1 MLNCICVAYNL
12 YLQRSLTHKIHL
24 TWDCD
29 VGCILHCLL
38 ACTASNFLKWHL
50 RRDTFYLIEWY
61 WLHVHMVP
69 SFHFFY
75 FCWNAFRLLFFHTY
89 SILLSYV
96 WIWNAVFFV
105 YIPSSYPALALHQ
118 SSVRLNHASTSYAE
132 LILFIFL
139 WFWLHKAIS
148 ENRKEKSKLGD
159 VGGPPHRRKQRLSR
173 FATATANEVEVPS
186 LHDEFISRT
195 PPSQVLALSWQCDNW
210 FHVAYVV

>member
-1 MLNCICVAYNL
+1 MFI
-12 YLQRSLTHKIHL
+12 
-24 TWDCD
+24 W
-29 VGCILHCLL
+29 CL
-38 ACTASNFLKWHL
+38 AFISSNFV
-50 RRDTFYLIEWY
+50 E
-61 WLHVHMVP
+61 MP
-69 SFHFFY
+69 SAYCFFIHIPSSY
-75 FCWNAFRLLFFHTY
+75 RMCEYET
-89 SILLSYV
+89 LS
-96 WIWNAVFFV
+96 FFV

-118 SSVRLNHASTSYAE
+118 SSVRLYHASTSYAE
-132 LILFIFL
+132 LILFIIL

>member
-1 MLNCICVAYNL
+1 MFI
-12 YLQRSLTHKIHL
+12 
-24 TWDCD
+24 W
-29 VGCILHCLL
+29 CL
-38 ACTASNFLKWHL
+38 AFISSNFVEMPS
-50 RRDTFYLIEWY
+50 TFCFSYI
-61 WLHVHMVP
+61 
-69 SFHFFY
+69 FHPPIV
-75 FCWNAFRLLFFHTY
+75 CVNMQCCLFLYIFH
-89 SILLSYV
+89 
-96 WIWNAVFFV
+96 
-105 YIPSSYPALALHQ
+105 PPALALHQ
-118 SSVRLNHASTSYAE
+118 SSVRLYHASTSYVE

-173 FATATANEVEVPS
+173 FSTATANEVEVPS

>member
-1 MLNCICVAYNL
+1 MFI
-12 YLQRSLTHKIHL
+12 
-24 TWDCD
+24 W
-29 VGCILHCLL
+29 CL
-38 ACTASNFLKWHL
+38 ASISSNF
-50 RRDTFYLIEWY
+50 IE
-61 WLHVHMVP
+61 MP
-69 SFHFFY
+69 SAYCFFI
-75 FCWNAFRLLFFHTY
+75 H
-89 SILLSYV
+89 
-96 WIWNAVFFV
+96 
-105 YIPSSYPALALHQ
+105 IPSSYRTCEYETLSFSVYIPFSYPVLALHQ
-118 SSVRLNHASTSYAE
+118 SSVCLYHVSTRFVE

-159 VGGPPHRRKQRLSR
+159 VGGPPDRRKQRLSR

>member
-1 MLNCICVAYNL
+1 MFI
-12 YLQRSLTHKIHL
+12 
-24 TWDCD
+24 W
-29 VGCILHCLL
+29 CL
-38 ACTASNFLKWHL
+38 AFISSNFV
-50 RRDTFYLIEWY
+50 E
-61 WLHVHMVP
+61 MP
-69 SFHFFY
+69 SAYCFSYIFHPTIVRVNMKH
-75 FCWNAFRLLFFHTY
+75 C
-89 SILLSYV
+89 I
-96 WIWNAVFFV
+96 FFV

-118 SSVRLNHASTSYAE
+118 SSVRLYHASTSYAE

>member
-1 MLNCICVAYNL
+1 MFI
-12 YLQRSLTHKIHL
+12 
-24 TWDCD
+24 W
-29 VGCILHCLL
+29 CL
-38 ACTASNFLKWHL
+38 AFISSNFV
-50 RRDTFYLIEWY
+50 E
-61 WLHVHMVP
+61 MP
-69 SFHFFY
+69 SAYCFFIHIPSSY
-75 FCWNAFRLLFFHTY
+75 RTCEYET
-89 SILLSYV
+89 LS
-96 WIWNAVFFV
+96 FFV

-118 SSVRLNHASTSYAE
+118 SSVRLYHASTSYAE

-159 VGGPPHRRKQRLSR
+159 VGGTPHQCKQRLSR